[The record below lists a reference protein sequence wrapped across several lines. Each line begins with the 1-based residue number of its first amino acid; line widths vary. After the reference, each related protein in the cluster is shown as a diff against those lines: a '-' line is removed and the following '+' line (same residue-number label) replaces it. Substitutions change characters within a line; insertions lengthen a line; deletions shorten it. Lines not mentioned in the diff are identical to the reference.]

1 MYKSK
6 DFILMDVVN
15 IEGKKVGVIK
25 DILID
30 FNKGFIIGFSILPIN
45 IFKKNLCVLKENIIT
60 FNSNMVVKDTT
71 EEEKF
76 KFSNLKGM
84 DVINSKGDVIGMV
97 EDVIFNNND
106 FKIKGVVISTGF
118 IRNLIYGKK
127 VYLINQLILGEENIL
142 YFKEKNN
149 ICINSM
155 PHKLLDVYK
164 NE

>member
-45 IFKKNLCVLKENIIT
+45 IFKKSLCVLKKNIIT
-60 FNSNMVVKDTT
+60 FNRNMVIKETT
-71 EEEKF
+71 EEDKF
-76 KFSNLKGM
+76 KFSSLKGM

-97 EDVIFNNND
+97 EDVIFGNSD
-106 FKIKGVVISTGF
+106 FNIRGVVISTGL
-118 IRNLIYGKK
+118 IRNLVYGKK
-127 VYLINQLILGEENIL
+127 VYLINELILGEENIL
-142 YFKEKNN
+142 YFKGKNN

-155 PHKLLDVYK
+155 PHKLLEIDK
-164 NE
+164 DE